1 MLLHLYSSNTD
12 LLCTFLQLSGERA
25 SCPHFHD
32 GGSTLQEIYPLVN
45 RSTSAEN
52 YVEKRRSRLRSKLI
66 FFQAYQYLHTDFV
79 PDTIFL
85 KLHFYFIIKPCNKT
99 KTKDIEKNL
108 PKCPRQR
115 RNISGI
121 RRRIHLFHGCLNK
134 AINRLLKEAIE
145 DK

>member
-1 MLLHLYSSNTD
+1 MHFLTAVGRTCELSSFPRWWLNFVGDLSFSKSFNFSRELRGKTPITTQVQIDFLSSVSILTYGFYSRHN
-12 LLCTFLQLSGERA
+12 L
-25 SCPHFHD
+25 
-32 GGSTLQEIYPLVN
+32 
-45 RSTSAEN
+45 
-52 YVEKRRSRLRSKLI
+52 
-66 FFQAYQYLHTDFV
+66 FF
-79 PDTIFL
+79 

>member
-1 MLLHLYSSNTD
+1 MHFLTAVGRTYELSSFPRWWLNFVGD
-12 LLCTFLQLSGERA
+12 LSFSKSFNFSRELRGKTPITTQVQIDFLSSVPIL
-25 SCPHFHD
+25 
-32 GGSTLQEIYPLVN
+32 
-45 RSTSAEN
+45 
-52 YVEKRRSRLRSKLI
+52 
-66 FFQAYQYLHTDFV
+66 FFIRV
-79 PDTIFL
+79 
-85 KLHFYFIIKPCNKT
+85 FYFIIKPCNKT